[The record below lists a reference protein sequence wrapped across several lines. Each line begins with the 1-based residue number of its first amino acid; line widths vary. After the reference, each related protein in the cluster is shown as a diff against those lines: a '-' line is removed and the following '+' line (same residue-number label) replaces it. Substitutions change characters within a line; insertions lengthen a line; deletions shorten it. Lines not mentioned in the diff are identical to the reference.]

1 MESKGGPPSQSKDAV
16 FTVGQHT
23 VLRERLLLNEG
34 TDEQIECF
42 GYRRHLIRTIL
53 CMTLGVLTLGLVF
66 LIFRW
71 KPDWG
76 IKMMY
81 ERCSLGEADA
91 LLVRDVHQRWHK
103 TPVRNEP
110 IELPPE
116 KGRRR
121 DDNSYC
127 INGSPSVKVVVENAD
142 IKDQV
147 EFVPNDV
154 TSSDWNKNHPNP
166 GTEQKLLRFFNF
178 QKVLYIW
185 DRDLSLFYR
194 LGGLDENVPC
204 ADFYLRFTG
213 FTADQQEQRRQ
224 IYGQNEIHVEL
235 KSIPLLIFQEALN
248 PFYVFQIYSVCLWI
262 FGYNYVIFSVAI
274 VVMSLISIMATVY
287 NTRRQAKTLRK
298 MVKSDGKVRVLRGKS
313 HEDEDTV
320 FELIPETQLVPGDV
334 IQIPLRGCQMSCDAV
349 LISGNCIVNESML
362 TGESV
367 PITKTPLPN
376 PPIPLDSPPMMY
388 NPENHKRHTLFC
400 GTQIIQSRRIGKK
413 SVLAVVIRTGFA
425 TTKGSLVRSIL
436 YPKPMDFKLY
446 RDAMRFILVLATVAF
461 VGFAYVL
468 TIKILNQSSVRDIIL
483 KALDVFTIAVS
494 PALPAALTIGMVFAQ
509 QRLKKANIYCISPQ
523 RINLSGMLDL
533 ICFDKTGT
541 LTEDHLE
548 LLAVS
553 PINKDQFVV
562 INDPSTLDF
571 GPFMAGMA
579 TCHSLTVID
588 GEIRGDPLDL
598 QMFQSIKWNLVEP
611 SESDRTGFFNFM
623 PTIVMDTSNAH
634 NNNDTPSKGKI
645 PLLPDHQIGVIR
657 QFTFS
662 SNLKRMS
669 VITQTLGSNNLD
681 VFVKGAPEIVASLCL
696 EESIPDNFNEVLKEH
711 TMNGLRVLAMAWKP
725 LAQNVTYEQAQGLER
740 NDIEG
745 DLQLL
750 GLLIMQNTLKPETA
764 PVIEELNNADIRTV
778 MVTGDNILTAIH
790 VARQCG
796 MIGHSEVVVE
806 VNVTPPTRDNETK
819 VTYTLNQAVNAGS
832 RQPSPS
838 HEFSGKL
845 QNQEEVALTLDDF
858 QSGNSKGSTYHF
870 ALDGKTFQALR
881 DYIPHLIPKI
891 AVKATIFARMS
902 PDQKAQLVEV
912 FQDLQYYVGMCGD
925 GANDCGALKR
935 AHAGIS
941 LSEAE
946 ASVASPFTSQQQN
959 VKCVSRLIMEGRA
972 ALVASFGVFKYMAL
986 YSMIQFTSVIIMNT
1000 IDSFPSDFMF
1010 MYWDIAITTVVA
1022 LLVARNHAY
1031 PNIVLKKPL
1040 TSLMDPSL
1048 LFSVLSNT
1056 LLQFAFQVGGY
1067 FILII
1072 QPWFTPLV
1080 PDKEDIS
1087 NSYCYEA
1094 TSIFFLSSFQ
1104 YIIVA
1109 FLFSKGP
1116 PFRKPIY
1123 TNVLFFV
1130 SLVILTIYTASM
1142 MFFPIEAVNKYGE
1155 IKDLPTQFY
1164 FVILGLVVAHF
1175 FTALILESV
1184 LADTKVVKN
1193 FATCRKLRGKVKS
1206 KKYDE
1211 MIDEINNDPIWPPV
1225 TSPDMKLP
1233 SFKSHDVGAGNPRMD
1248 QQPYRRNTTDL

>member
-1 MESKGGPPSQSKDAV
+1 MATGRTTNNNADDDDDDDDARE
-16 FTVGQHT
+16 HPAS
-23 VLRERLLLNEG
+23 RERLVLGEG

-42 GYRRHLIRTIL
+42 GYRRNVPRTIAFSIV
-53 CMTLGVLTLGLVF
+53 GVLTLGFLFLV
-66 LIFRW
+66 FRW
-71 KPDWG
+71 KPNWE
-76 IKMMY
+76 IKLMY
-81 ERCSLGEADA
+81 ERCSLAEADV
-91 LLVRDVHQRWHK
+91 LLVRDVHQRWH
-103 TPVRNEP
+103 TAPVRNEP
-110 IELPPE
+110 IELPSE
-116 KGRRR
+116 KRRR
-121 DDNSYC
+121 REDYC
-127 INGSPSVKVVVENAD
+127 INGSPSVKVTVENSD
-142 IKDQV
+142 VGEKV
-147 EFVPNDV
+147 EFVPNDM
-154 TSSDWNKNHPNP
+154 TSDRNKNFKVI
-166 GTEQKLLRFFNF
+166 EQELLRFFHF
-178 QKVLYIW
+178 QKVMYIW
-185 DRDLSLFYR
+185 DREIALFYR
-194 LGGLDENVPC
+194 LGGLEENVPC
-204 ADFYLRFTG
+204 ADFYRTFTG
-213 FTADQQEQRRQ
+213 FSEKEQQQRRQ
-224 IYGQNEIHVEL
+224 IYGRNEIFVEL
-235 KSIPLLIFQEALN
+235 KTIPVLIFQEALN

-262 FGYNYVIFSVAI
+262 FGYNYIIFSVAI

-287 NTRRQAKTLRK
+287 NTRKQATTLRK
-298 MVKSDGKVRVLRGKS
+298 MVRSEGKVRVLRAKDNVDDDS
-313 HEDEDTV
+313 V
-320 FELIPETQLVPGDV
+320 FELIRETDLVPGDV
-334 IQIPLRGCQMSCDAV
+334 IQLPLRGSQMSCDAV

-376 PPIPLDSPPMMY
+376 PPIPLDSPPMMF

-400 GTQIIQSRRIGKK
+400 GTQVIQSRRIGKK
-413 SVLAVVIRTGFA
+413 SVLAVVIRTGFT
-425 TTKGSLVRSIL
+425 TTKGMLVRSIL

-446 RDAMRFILVLATVAF
+446 RDAMKFILVLAAVAMFGF
-461 VGFAYVL
+461 VYVI
-468 TIKILNQSSVRDIIL
+468 TIKILHKATVKDIIL

-509 QRLKKANIYCISPQ
+509 QRLRKRNIYCISPQ
-523 RINLSGMLDL
+523 RINVSGMLDL

-553 PINKDQFVV
+553 PINKDSFVL
-562 INDPSTLDF
+562 INDPSTLTF
-571 GPFMAGMA
+571 GPFTAGMA

-598 QMFQSIKWNLVEP
+598 QMFQSIKWNLKEP
-611 SESDRTGFFNFM
+611 TESERTGFSHFM
-623 PTIVMDTSNAH
+623 PTIVMDTSNG
-634 NNNDTPSKGKI
+634 NNNDSPRKGMM
-645 PLLPDHQIGVIR
+645 PVLPAHQIGVIR

-669 VITQTLGSNNLD
+669 VITQTLGSNTFD

-696 EESIPDNFNEVLKEH
+696 EESIPDNFNDALKEH

-740 NDIEG
+740 NDIEC

-750 GLLIMQNTLKPETA
+750 GLLIMQNTLKPETP
-764 PVIEELNNADIRTV
+764 PVIEELNNANIRTV

-796 MIGHSEVVVE
+796 MIGPSELVVE
-806 VNVTPPTRDNETK
+806 VNVTPPSRDNKTK
-819 VTYTLNQAVNAGS
+819 VTYTLNDVVNACS

-838 HEFSGKL
+838 HEFSSK
-845 QNQEEVALTLDDF
+845 NQEEVALTLEDF
-858 QSGNSKGSTYHF
+858 HGNSDGSTYHF
-870 ALDGKTFQALR
+870 ALDGKTFLALQE
-881 DYIPHLIPKI
+881 YTPHLIPKI

-912 FQDLQYYVGMCGD
+912 FQDMEYYVGMCGD

-946 ASVASPFTSQQQN
+946 ASVASPFTSRTQN
-959 VKCVSRLIMEGRA
+959 VECVSRLIKEGRA

-1010 MYWDIAITTVVA
+1010 MYWDIAITTIVA

-1031 PNIVLKKPL
+1031 PSIVAKKPL
-1040 TSLMDPSL
+1040 TSLMDPAL
-1048 LFSVLSNT
+1048 LFSVLTNT
-1056 LLQFAFQVGGY
+1056 VLQFGVQIAGY
-1067 FILII
+1067 FLLTM

-1080 PDKEDIS
+1080 KDRDDIS

-1130 SLVILTIYTASM
+1130 SLVLLTIYTVSM
-1142 MFFPIEAVNKYGE
+1142 MFFPIQAVNNYGE
-1155 IKDLPTQFY
+1155 LMELETYYY
-1164 FVILGLVVAHF
+1164 FVILGLAVVHF
-1175 FTALILESV
+1175 ALALLLESV
-1184 LADTKVVKN
+1184 LADTRFVRQYG
-1193 FATCRKLRGKVKS
+1193 TCRKLRGKNRA
-1206 KKYDE
+1206 KKYDL
-1211 MIDEINNDPIWPPV
+1211 MIEEINNDNIWPPI
-1225 TSPDMKLP
+1225 TRPDSKIP
-1233 SFKSHDVGAGNPRMD
+1233 GFKRIDMGAGNL
-1248 QQPYRRNTTDL
+1248 QRNTTDL